1 MGSNGGTVGQLVDE
15 LGDVLARLAG
25 TDVVGLAD
33 DEVHGVVPRLLAAVN
48 QVGAITA
55 GLVGSFDVRGLSELD
70 ACRTTR
76 TWLIAF
82 GRLSQG
88 AAGGWLVQARLLRQF
103 PALAARAGA
112 GSVSAEQVRLV
123 VALAD
128 RVGVEKVV
136 PFDAILAD
144 LAASAGP
151 GELAR
156 ACDRLLAHL
165 DPDGA
170 QPDPAEAFERRELTL
185 SRSGAMTYLRG
196 RLDPEGAA
204 AVQTALDA
212 LMRPAGPDDLRTP
225 AQRRADAAVDLARLA
240 LTQGAV
246 PTIGGVRPHIGVL
259 ITPTMLYQGLGTDR
273 PSLDRPSL
281 DRPSLDGPGIAAAGA
296 GGTGPPGGGDTVS
309 PCCRPDPDD
318 PLTTAGVPPR
328 PDLPWM
334 NWINEI
340 PTALAQRLAC
350 DAELWRAVMDPA
362 TGLPLEVGRAHR
374 VVPHWIRKA
383 LHARDRGCRWPGCQV
398 PTAWTD
404 AHHLLAWWLGGLTDI
419 DNLLLLCRYH
429 HSKVHEGQWTLTLDR
444 ANGHVHIHRPDGT
457 PYQVGTSPPFVSPTR
472 QSRAA

>member
-1 MGSNGGTVGQLVDE
+1 
-15 LGDVLARLAG
+15 VLARLAA

-33 DEVHGVVPRLLAAVN
+33 DEVHTVVPRLLAAVN
-48 QVGAITA
+48 QVGALTA
-55 GLVGSFDVRGLSELD
+55 GLVGSFDVRGLSDLD
-70 ACRTTR
+70 GCRTTR

-88 AAGGWLVQARLLRQF
+88 AAGGWLAQARLLRQF
-103 PALAARAGA
+103 PALAAKAGA

-128 RVGVEKVV
+128 RVGVDKVV

-151 GELAR
+151 AELAR
-156 ACDRLLAHL
+156 ACDRLVAHL
-165 DPDGA
+165 DPDGPA
-170 QPDPAEAFERRELTL
+170 PDPAEAFERRQLTL

-259 ITPTMLYQGLGTDR
+259 ITPTMLYDS
-273 PSLDRPSL
+273 P
-281 DRPSLDGPGIAAAGA
+281 DGGSTAAAV
-296 GGTGPPGGGDTVS
+296 GGGVT

-318 PLTTAGVPPR
+318 PLTAAGVPHR

-374 VVPHWIRKA
+374 VVPYWIRKA

-398 PTAWTD
+398 PAAWTD

-444 ANGHVHIHRPDGT
+444 ATGHVHIHRPDGT

-472 QSRAA
+472 QARAA

>member
-15 LGDVLARLAG
+15 LGDVLARLAA

-33 DEVHGVVPRLLAAVN
+33 DEVHAVVPRLLAAVN
-48 QVGAITA
+48 QVGALTA

-88 AAGGWLVQARLLRQF
+88 AAGGWLAQARLLRQF
-103 PALAARAGA
+103 PALAAKARA

-136 PFDAILAD
+136 AFDAILAD

-151 GELAR
+151 AELAR
-156 ACDRLLAHL
+156 ACDRLVAHL
-165 DPDGA
+165 DPDGPA
-170 QPDPAEAFERRELTL
+170 PDPAEAFERRELTL

-240 LTQGAV
+240 LTQAAV
-246 PTIGGVRPHIGVL
+246 PTIGGVRPHVGIL
-259 ITPTMLYQGLGTDR
+259 ITPTMLYQGPGTDR
-273 PSLDRPSL
+273 PGT
-281 DRPSLDGPGIAAAGA
+281 DGRAP
-296 GGTGPPGGGDTVS
+296 TG
-309 PCCRPDPDD
+309 
-318 PLTTAGVPPR
+318 
-328 PDLPWM
+328 
-334 NWINEI
+334 
-340 PTALAQRLAC
+340 
-350 DAELWRAVMDPA
+350 RAA
-362 TGLPLEVGRAHR
+362 TGRAATGRASPR
-374 VVPHWIRKA
+374 RGQAAP
-383 LHARDRGCRWPGCQV
+383 AR
-398 PTAWTD
+398 
-404 AHHLLAWWLGGLTDI
+404 
-419 DNLLLLCRYH
+419 
-429 HSKVHEGQWTLTLDR
+429 R
-444 ANGHVHIHRPDGT
+444 AA
-457 PYQVGTSPPFVSPTR
+457 PTR
-472 QSRAA
+472 

>member
-15 LGDVLARLAG
+15 LGDVLARLAA

-33 DEVHGVVPRLLAAVN
+33 DEVHTVVPRLLAAVN
-48 QVGAITA
+48 QVGALTA
-55 GLVGSFDVRGLSELD
+55 GLVGSFDVRGLSDRD

-88 AAGGWLVQARLLRQF
+88 AAGGWLAQARLLRQF
-103 PALAARAGA
+103 PALAAKAGA

-128 RVGVEKVV
+128 RVGVDQVV

-151 GELAR
+151 AELAR
-156 ACDRLLAHL
+156 ACDRLVAHL
-165 DPDGA
+165 DPDGPA
-170 QPDPAEAFERRELTL
+170 PDPAEAFQRRELTL

-259 ITPTMLYQGLGTDR
+259 ITPTMRYDSPDPDR
-273 PSLDRPSL
+273 T
-281 DRPSLDGPGIAAAGA
+281 AAVN
-296 GGTGPPGGGDTVS
+296 GGVT
-309 PCCRPDPDD
+309 PCCRPDPD
-318 PLTTAGVPPR
+318 PLAAAGVPPR

-350 DAELWRAVMDPA
+350 DAELWRAVLDPA

-374 VVPHWIRKA
+374 VVPYCNSG
-383 LHARDRGCRWPGCQV
+383 ARSARTSPV
-398 PTAWTD
+398 PRMRR
-404 AHHLLAWWLGGLTDI
+404 LPSSLAPSSLDSSVQTPRARSGSARRNI
-419 DNLLLLCRYH
+419 ANLLLLCRYH

-444 ANGHVHIHRPDGT
+444 TTGHVHIHRPDGT
-457 PYQVGTSPPFVSPTR
+457 PYDLGTSPPFTSPTR
-472 QSRAA
+472 YARAA